1 MDNGYISPSIF
12 AENHERCGTK
22 ILSTGD
28 LEQINDFANR
38 TLVPR
43 KVWYYEVSKTLSVPA
58 HEVIL
63 LIYALKLWRTSRVS
77 NKSLNWFIKLTQNT
91 NA

>member
-12 AENHERCGTK
+12 AENRERCGTK

-28 LEQINDFANR
+28 LEQINDFAKR

-43 KVWYYEVSKTLSVPA
+43 KVWYSDSFAYI
-58 HEVIL
+58 IL
-63 LIYALKLWRTSRVS
+63 IFFLRR
-77 NKSLNWFIKLTQNT
+77 NFINLCFKFYGERREQIAYL
-91 NA
+91 

>member
-12 AENHERCGTK
+12 AENRERCGTK

-28 LEQINDFANR
+28 LEQINDFAKR

-43 KVWYYEVSKTLSVPA
+43 KIWGV
-58 HEVIL
+58 
-63 LIYALKLWRTSRVS
+63 
-77 NKSLNWFIKLTQNT
+77 NKNCGNDTMW
-91 NA
+91 

>member
-28 LEQINDFANR
+28 LEQINDFAKR

-43 KVWYYEVSKTLSVPA
+43 KVWGVNRFIE
-58 HEVIL
+58 
-63 LIYALKLWRTSRVS
+63 
-77 NKSLNWFIKLTQNT
+77 KS
-91 NA
+91 